1 MKIDKSVE
9 EINKCLICRDS
20 SIRSDK
26 KFGKYLGLIEPYDI
40 KICGNCGLRWLSPR
54 PTEAGYA
61 DLYSYENYF
70 DGKDAVEC
78 YPKLAAARRPYFA
91 DRIQRIEKHFT
102 RAKKLEVLDIGAA
115 TGEFV
120 HEAIKRG
127 HKAMGIELSPGARLE
142 ASKNYGLDLLDT
154 PIELLGDENKFD
166 VIHMNHV
173 FEHLPYP
180 NATLAVC
187 HAHLRRG
194 GLLVLEVPQQI
205 YNDLDRLKRVLG
217 IAKQP
222 QFSAYSLH
230 HTYFFVP
237 QTITKLLEKKN
248 FRVRRLTTSNPARTP
263 VRPFNTV
270 NALLTTLLFLSD
282 ITHRGG
288 NIIELIAVREP

>member
-9 EINKCLICRDS
+9 EINNCLICRGS
-20 SIRSDK
+20 SIHSDK
-26 KFGKYLGLIEPYDI
+26 KFGAYLGLIEPYDI

-91 DRIQRIEKHFT
+91 DRIRRIENLFP

-115 TGEFV
+115 TGEFI

-127 HKAMGIELSPGARLE
+127 HKATGIELSPGARLE
-142 ASKNYGLDLLDT
+142 ASKNYSLSLLDT

-180 NATLAVC
+180 DTTLAAC
-187 HAHLRRG
+187 HAHLRQG

-222 QFSAYSLH
+222 QFTAYSLH

-248 FRVRRLTTSNPARTP
+248 FHVQRLTTSNLARTP
-263 VRPFNTV
+263 VRPFNIV
-270 NALLTTLLFLSD
+270 NVLLTTLLFLSD

-288 NIIELIAVREP
+288 NIIELVAVRES